1 MNVEPASGEV
11 NEIDALDELIVP
23 DGAGVIEVSGAPLST
38 VHVRVAG
45 VASMLPA
52 ASVAAHGERVRRRR
66 ARSRTSATCRPRRGA
81 VEPALECRGR
91 FVDEKSNVAEP
102 LATVPAGPDLIVVS
116 GATVS
121 TVQVAAA
128 GVGSRLP
135 AASVARTVNVCGP
148 WARLEYDF
156 GDVHEAA
163 AAVSSLQ
170 VKLTSG
176 SDAPNEIAALVL
188 GTEPDGADVIVVS
201 GTAVST
207 VKLAVAGVG
216 SVLPASSLA
225 VTAIVCGPSSSP
237 VYCLGEVHDCAGP
250 PSSEQVNVE
259 PAMLDVN
266 DTDCVEDVTTP
277 LGTGGVSD
285 VWGAVNSPHGPG
297 VGPSIRH
304 TPPRGRS
311 SRMDGRRHRCRTS

>member
-1 MNVEPASGEV
+1 MQATAAALSSLQVNVAPAS
-11 NEIDALDELIVP
+11 L
-23 DGAGVIEVSGAPLST
+23 
-38 VHVRVAG
+38 
-45 VASMLPA
+45 
-52 ASVAAHGERVRRRR
+52 
-66 ARSRTSATCRPRRGA
+66 
-81 VEPALECRGR
+81 
-91 FVDEKSNVAEP
+91 DEKSNDVEP
-102 LATVPAGPDLIVVS
+102 LATVPDGPELIVVS

-121 TVQVAAA
+121 TVQVAEA
-128 GVGSRLP
+128 GVGSGLP
-135 AASVARTVNVCGP
+135 AASVAVTVTVCGP

-304 TPPRGRS
+304 TPPLSTFVAYGWPQASVPNELSPRPALMPS
-311 SRMDGRRHRCRTS
+311 SRGVGDGSLRFVVRMWPDGFSGVWPQKNP